1 MIHILE
7 SLLHIF
13 VIFMM
18 VVFVV
23 GCILAVTGTF
33 DHWTERFDLK
43 RRRRRLLKGNLPNK
57 KTDDIKDNN
66 TLYYP
71 TQLNNDSITHND
83 KHT

>member
-18 VVFVV
+18 VIFVV

-43 RRRRRLLKGNLPNK
+43 RRRRRLLKANNK
-57 KTDDIKDNN
+57 KAGDINAGDTQYYSTGPDD
-66 TLYYP
+66 
-71 TQLNNDSITHND
+71 DSVTP
-83 KHT
+83 